1 MMTYDYAL
9 SSGFAMTV
17 HEGAKNPMRIGLVDI
32 ESDHAEDALR
42 LFNRQRRWPGYE
54 VVALWGAEAD
64 AARSQRLASEYGV
77 AILASEPAAMVDKV
91 DAVIIGARDAR
102 LHAAHALPY
111 LNRGMPVFVDKPLAL
126 SVSDAEAM
134 LDAAEATGALLLSGS
149 ALRWQADTVALK
161 AQAAACG
168 RVEKVIATGTFYPD
182 SPYGG
187 PAFYAVHSVELA
199 LEFAGQGIAY
209 IAVVRATD
217 AAMTITGRGRL
228 ADVEVR
234 LVRPAEGQPSRFTV
248 ELTGQG
254 GTAGGVIAL
263 PDDYM
268 APVYELFVGMI
279 ASGIAPLTRRELLAP
294 VRVLEIV
301 TATGLGRGRSHRS
314 SRPAQSRPRPS
325 R

>member
-1 MMTYDYAL
+1 ML
-9 SSGFAMTV
+9 
-17 HEGAKNPMRIGLVDI
+17 IGLVGI

-42 LFNRQRRWPGYE
+42 LFNRQKRWPGYE
-54 VVALWGAEAD
+54 VVALWGAKAD
-64 AARSQRLASEYGV
+64 AARAQRLASEYGIAFV
-77 AILASEPAAMVDKV
+77 ASEPAAMVDKV
-91 DAVIIGARDAR
+91 DAVIVGARDAG

-126 SVSDAEAM
+126 SVIDAETM
-134 LDAAEATGALLLSGS
+134 LDAAEANGAPLLSGS
-149 ALRWQADTVALK
+149 ALRWQTDTVALK

-168 RVEKVIATGTFYPD
+168 RVEKVVATGTFYPD

-187 PAFYAVHSVELA
+187 PAFYAVHAVELA
-199 LEFAGQGIAY
+199 LEFAGQGIAD
-209 IAVVRATD
+209 IVVVAAGET
-217 AAMTITGRGRL
+217 AMTITGRGRL
-228 ADVEVR
+228 AAVEIR
-234 LVRPAEGQPSRFTV
+234 LVRPAEGQPSRFAV

-279 ASGIAPLTRRELLAP
+279 ARGIAPLSRRELLAP

-301 TATGLGRGRSHRS
+301 NAARLG
-314 SRPAQSRPRPS
+314 
-325 R
+325 